1 MRFTGGALVALCL
14 LASAPALAQPA
25 PSKPAPET
33 QATEAQRRACRDDA
47 FRLCAAQVALMRR
60 EAVRACLKSK
70 PDQLSPLCRS
80 AFSELGED
88 HKGGQ
93 P

>member
-1 MRFTGGALVALCL
+1 MRFIGGALLALCL
-14 LASAPALAQPA
+14 LASAPAPA
-25 PSKPAPET
+25 EPLPST
-33 QATEAQRRACRDDA
+33 QVSEAQRRACRDDA

-70 PDQLSPLCRS
+70 PDQLSPVCRS
-80 AFSELGED
+80 AFSELGKED
-88 HKGGQ
+88 KGGQ